1 MNNII
6 IKNEENL
13 IQKTNLV
20 TKEKGL
26 ILTHKEIEE
35 LIINKN
41 ETLDNL
47 SRIEVTPVIDKI
59 IYEFYDSSYI
69 DNDNYFET
77 INSLVE
83 IFYIY
88 EDKFGNKLSIEEI
101 IKYLKDTFDNKVNG
115 VVELLIDTS
124 YLEREHDE

>member
-6 IKNEENL
+6 IRNEEKL

-41 ETLDNL
+41 ETLYNL
-47 SRIEVTPVIDKI
+47 SRIEVTPIIDKI
-59 IYEFYDSSYI
+59 IYEFYDSPYI

-88 EDKFGNKLSIEEI
+88 EDKFGNELSIEEI
-101 IKYLKDTFDNKVNG
+101 IKYLRDTFDNKVNG
-115 VVELLIDTS
+115 VVELLVDTS

>member
-41 ETLDNL
+41 EALNNL
-47 SRIEVTPVIDKI
+47 SRIEVTPIIDKI
-59 IYEFYDSSYI
+59 IYEFYDSPYI

-101 IKYLKDTFDNKVNG
+101 IKYLRDTFDSKVNG

>member
-13 IQKTNLV
+13 IQKTNV
-20 TKEKGL
+20 ITKEKGL
-26 ILTHKEIEE
+26 ILTHKEIKE

-47 SRIEVTPVIDKI
+47 NIIEVTPIIDKI
-59 IYEFYDSSYI
+59 IYEFYDSPYI

-88 EDKFGNKLSIEEI
+88 EDKFNDKLTIEEI
-101 IKYLKDTFDNKVNG
+101 IKYLRDTFDNKVYG
-115 VVELLIDTS
+115 VVELLMDTS
-124 YLEREHDE
+124 YLESEYYE

>member
-6 IKNEENL
+6 IKNEEKL

-41 ETLDNL
+41 EALDNL
-47 SRIEVTPVIDKI
+47 SRIEVTPIIDKI
-59 IYEFYDSSYI
+59 IYEFYDSPYI

-77 INSLVE
+77 INSFVE

-101 IKYLKDTFDNKVNG
+101 IKYLRDTFDNKVNG

-124 YLEREHDE
+124 YLEREYDE

>member
-6 IKNEENL
+6 IKNEEKL

-47 SRIEVTPVIDKI
+47 SRIEVTPIIDKI
-59 IYEFYDSSYI
+59 IYEFYDSPYI

-101 IKYLKDTFDNKVNG
+101 IKYLRDTFDNKVNG

>member
-6 IKNEENL
+6 IKNEEKL

-47 SRIEVTPVIDKI
+47 SRIEVTPIINKI
-59 IYEFYDSSYI
+59 IYEFYDSPYI

-101 IKYLKDTFDNKVNG
+101 IKYLRDTFDNKVNG

>member
-13 IQKTNLV
+13 IQKTNLI

-47 SRIEVTPVIDKI
+47 SRIEVTPIIDKI
-59 IYEFYDSSYI
+59 IYEFYDSPYI

-77 INSLVE
+77 INLLVE

-101 IKYLKDTFDNKVNG
+101 IKYLRDIFDNKVNG

-124 YLEREHDE
+124 YLESEYYE

>member
-6 IKNEENL
+6 IKNEEKL

-47 SRIEVTPVIDKI
+47 SRIEVTPVINKI
-59 IYEFYDSSYI
+59 IYEFYDSPYI
-69 DNDNYFET
+69 DNDNYF
-77 INSLVE
+77 
-83 IFYIY
+83 
-88 EDKFGNKLSIEEI
+88 
-101 IKYLKDTFDNKVNG
+101 
-115 VVELLIDTS
+115 
-124 YLEREHDE
+124 

>member
-1 MNNII
+1 MII
-6 IKNEENL
+6 I
-13 IQKTNLV
+13 
-20 TKEKGL
+20 
-26 ILTHKEIEE
+26 
-35 LIINKN
+35 
-41 ETLDNL
+41 
-47 SRIEVTPVIDKI
+47 
-59 IYEFYDSSYI
+59 
-69 DNDNYFET
+69 FET

-101 IKYLKDTFDNKVNG
+101 IKYLRDTFDNKVNG

>member
-6 IKNEENL
+6 IRNEEKL

-41 ETLDNL
+41 ETLYNL
-47 SRIEVTPVIDKI
+47 SRIEVTPIIDKI
-59 IYEFYDSSYI
+59 IYEFYDSPYI
-69 DNDNYFET
+69 DNDNYFEI

-88 EDKFGNKLSIEEI
+88 EDKFGNELSIEEI
-101 IKYLKDTFDNKVNG
+101 IKYLRDTFDNKVNG
-115 VVELLIDTS
+115 VVELLVDTS

>member
-6 IKNEENL
+6 IKSEEKL

-41 ETLDNL
+41 EILDNL
-47 SRIEVTPVIDKI
+47 SRIEVTPIIDKI
-59 IYEFYDSSYI
+59 IYEFYDSPYI

-101 IKYLKDTFDNKVNG
+101 IKYLRDTFDNKVNG